1 MTFTRVALI
10 LAILAGVPAAAS
22 AAAMQCSIHPGAET
36 SVAALQAQTKL
47 TMDAAKKIALSHYG
61 KTKHVVSDGELE
73 AENGCLVYSFD
84 VRVTGKSGIDE
95 VLVDAGNGKV
105 LERNHETPKQEAA
118 EAAADKAAQIK
129 H

>member
-1 MTFTRVALI
+1 MKFTRVALA

-22 AAAMQCSIHPGAET
+22 AAAMECSIHPGAET
-36 SVAALQAQTKL
+36 SAMALQAQAKL
-47 TMDAAKKIALSHYG
+47 TMDAAKKIALSKYD
-61 KTKHVVSDGELE
+61 KTRRVASEGELE

-118 EAAADKAAQIK
+118 EAAADKAAQTK